1 MVNQRRE
8 RALSYTEIRFEISDQ
23 VATLTMARD
32 DRRNTLTDAGVIDE
46 IVDAVGRAE
55 AEGARALI
63 LTGDGSAFSA
73 GGNLKEAQKRSENDA
88 PADLRLFYTDGI
100 HRMVKAL
107 RAVEI
112 PVIAAVNGPAMG
124 AGFDLVLYCDIAI
137 ASECAKFCEAFINI
151 GLIPGDG
158 GIWIMQRR
166 LGWQVAAELA
176 FTGRVL
182 DAEEALGLGVVREV
196 VAPDQLMKRAGEI
209 ARQIAARPPLAIK
222 YMKMLMRQAPEQGL
236 DEHLSHCAAL
246 QALCQKS
253 EDHAAAIQ
261 TFLERSD
268 KTPTFVGR

>member
-236 DEHLSHCAAL
+236 DEHLSH
-246 QALCQKS
+246 
-253 EDHAAAIQ
+253 
-261 TFLERSD
+261 
-268 KTPTFVGR
+268 